1 MHIEEIQA
9 DLTYLRKKLRESYLQ
24 NDYQKTQVA
33 KSQTQYR
40 NLLTKYQQQLV
51 KCAEIQHLNDYYEG
65 ERNYHLGKRKGEGGQ
80 YIV

>member
-1 MHIEEIQA
+1 MYASLLEENRELR
-9 DLTYLRKKLRESYLQ
+9 DSNKYLRNKLAEAYKGRDCDVY
-24 NDYQKTQVA
+24 K
-33 KSQTQYR
+33 

-65 ERNYHLGKRKGEGGQ
+65 ERNYHLGKRKGVGGQ

>member
-1 MHIEEIQA
+1 MYASLLEENQELR
-9 DLTYLRKKLRESYLQ
+9 DSNKYLRNKLMEAYKGRDCDVY
-24 NDYQKTQVA
+24 K
-33 KSQTQYR
+33 

-65 ERNYHLGKRKGEGGQ
+65 ERNYHLGKRKGVGGQ